1 MTKLLRTAALIVVT
15 SFLGCERPCTLRGC
29 IDTIRFEFS
38 DATSSELVKGATA
51 RVCVDD
57 TCIDHELEPGLKA
70 FAVFQ
75 GEPASGTGDVTLT
88 INREGTERLKR
99 TWPAVVFTA
108 FDANGEGCG
117 PICHTAGP
125 LFVE

>member
-1 MTKLLRTAALIVVT
+1 MRTVALIIVT
-15 SFLGCERPCTLRGC
+15 AFLGCERPCTLRGC

-38 DATSSELVKGATA
+38 EATRAELVNGATA

-57 TCIDHELEPGLKA
+57 TCIDHVINATAEETTLS
-70 FAVFQ
+70 VFQ

-88 INREGTERLKR
+88 ITRDGTERLTR
-99 TWPAVVFTA
+99 TWNAVVFTA

-125 LFVE
+125 LLVE